1 MKKCIYIIG
10 VALVTATATMAVIPD
25 DNDTPRPKVLAEGLN
40 ERNVIDEVLWVVG
53 DEPILKSDIEVTRLT
68 GEADG
73 IRWDENS
80 DCRIPEQIAVQKLFI
95 HQAILDS
102 VEVTESEIAQGIEQ
116 RINYM
121 IQNPM
126 IGSREKL
133 EAYYRKSLTQIRQ
146 DMHDEY
152 KNQMLMQRMQEN
164 LVSDLSVSPAEV
176 RAYFRHLPADS
187 VPMVPTTVEV
197 QIITQTPKI
206 KQEETNRV
214 KDELRNFTERVTN
227 GETSFSTLARLYSED
242 PGSARQGG
250 ELGYTGRGM
259 LDPAFSAV
267 AFNLTD
273 PRKISKIVETEF
285 GYHIIQLIDKRGDKI
300 NCRHILLKPRVD
312 REEVEHAKQR
322 LDSIAA
328 DIRDG
333 KFTFDAATAYISDDK
348 DTKNNNGLMVN
359 STESARTSR
368 FAMKELPTE
377 VARAV
382 ETLSVGEISPA
393 FEMVNSRGKTVCAIV
408 KLKSRTDAHRATITE
423 DFQTMKDV
431 VLAKRRQE
439 TIHNWVVEKIKS
451 TYVRMNP
458 RYADCDFEYEGWIK

>member
-1 MKKCIYIIG
+1 MS
-10 VALVTATATMAVIPD
+10 MAVLPD
-25 DNDTPRPKVLAEGLN
+25 DNNGPAKAAQAVLN
-40 ERNVIDEVLWVVG
+40 EKSVIDEVLWVVG
-53 DEPILKSDIEVTRLT
+53 DEPILKSDIEVARLT
-68 GEADG
+68 AEADG
-73 IRWDENS
+73 MRWDERS

-116 RINYM
+116 RLNYM

-133 EAYYRKSLTQIRQ
+133 EEYYRKSITQIRQ

-152 KNQMLMQRMQEN
+152 KNQMLMQRMQEK
-164 LVSDLSVSPAEV
+164 LVEDLTVSPAEV

-197 QIITQTPKI
+197 QILTQQPKI
-206 KQEETNRV
+206 PQEEINRV

-227 GETSFSTLARLYSED
+227 GETTFSTLARLYSED

-259 LDPAFSAV
+259 LDPAFAAV

-273 PRKISKIVETEF
+273 AKKISKIVETEF

-300 NCRHILLKPRVD
+300 NCRHILMKPRVSKD
-312 REEVEHAKQR
+312 EIEQAKQR
-322 LDSIAA
+322 LDSIAS
-328 DIRDG
+328 DIRAE
-333 KFTFDAATAYISDDK
+333 KFSFDDATVYLSDDK

-368 FAMKELPTE
+368 FAMKDLPTE
-377 VARAV
+377 VAQAV
-382 ETLSVGEISPA
+382 DTLKVGEVSRA

-423 DFQTMKDV
+423 DFQVMKDV
-431 VLAKRRQE
+431 ILAKHREE
-439 TIHNWVVEKIKS
+439 TIHNWVVEKIKN
-451 TYVRMNP
+451 TYVRMAP
-458 RYADCDFEYEGWIK
+458 RYTDCDFEFEGWVK